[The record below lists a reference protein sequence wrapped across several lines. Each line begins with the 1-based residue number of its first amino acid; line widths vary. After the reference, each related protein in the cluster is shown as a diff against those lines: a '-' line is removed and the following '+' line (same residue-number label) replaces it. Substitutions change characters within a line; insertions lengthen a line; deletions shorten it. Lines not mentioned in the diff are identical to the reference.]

1 MKKTIGISGNILIDE
16 GGMFP
21 GYKRSYVND
30 DYVKSVISAGGIPL
44 ILPLNTDE
52 EIIKAQLS
60 MIDGLILSGGY
71 DVNPLLFGE
80 EPHRLLGMTM
90 NERDTFDALLIKH
103 ALDMQL
109 PILGVCRG
117 CQILT
122 AACGGTLYQDCSLSE
137 GSYIKHSQGHT
148 PAAPSHTVTIA
159 KDSELY
165 SIFGEQTIVNS
176 FHHMSIKDVAP
187 GFKITA
193 VAKDGIIEA
202 IEKIDGSFALATQW
216 HPEMMAA
223 SNDDML
229 KLFKLLISKCKNK
242 ENSQ

>member
-1 MKKTIGISGNILIDE
+1 MKKAIGISGNILIDE

-44 ILPLNTDE
+44 ILPLNTNE

-71 DVNPLLFGE
+71 DVNPLLLGE
-80 EPHRLLGMTM
+80 EPHKLLGMTM
-90 NERDTFDALLIKH
+90 SDRDTFDALLIKH

-109 PILGVCRG
+109 PILGICRG

-122 AACGGTLYQDCSLSE
+122 ATCGGTLYQDCSLSE

-159 KDSELY
+159 KDSALY

-187 GFKITA
+187 GFKVTA

-216 HPEMMAA
+216 HPEMMAVT
-223 SNDDML
+223 SDDML

-242 ENSQ
+242 GSSQ

>member
-30 DYVKSVISAGGIPL
+30 DYVKSVISAGAIPI
-44 ILPLNTDE
+44 ILPLNTNE

-109 PILGVCRG
+109 PILGICRG

-122 AACGGTLYQDCSLSE
+122 AVCGGTLYQDCSLSE

-148 PAAPSHTVTIA
+148 PAVPSHTVTIA

-187 GFKITA
+187 GFKVTA
-193 VAKDGIIEA
+193 VAKDGIVEA

-216 HPEMMAA
+216 HPEMMAS
-223 SNDDML
+223 SNHDML
-229 KLFKLLISKCKNK
+229 QLFKLLISKCKDK

>member
-71 DVNPLLFGE
+71 DVNPLFFGE

-109 PILGVCRG
+109 PFLGVCRG

-187 GFKITA
+187 GFKVIA